1 MTRSFHKKELRTW
14 VMGNN
19 WWSKLQYCKSSE
31 RRLMSGLGP
40 TSANGHM
47 KESKALSFA
56 AQLKCELNKK
66 LQGDQ
71 RQLQFPTVIS
81 RRASHTP
88 LSLVLLGC
96 AGQLASKAEAAAS
109 TCQIFSEPFI
119 DLPHTKNSISP
130 FHPDLLLDKLTGTH
144 SILWSLVIVRSVAR
158 A

>member
-1 MTRSFHKKELRTW
+1 
-14 VMGNN
+14 
-19 WWSKLQYCKSSE
+19 
-31 RRLMSGLGP
+31 
-40 TSANGHM
+40 M

-81 RRASHTP
+81 RLASHTP

-109 TCQIFSEPFI
+109 TCQIFSKPFI
-119 DLPHTKNSISP
+119 DLPHTQKTAYHRFTQTFSWTSSLAPTP
-130 FHPDLLLDKLTGTH
+130 FFG
-144 SILWSLVIVRSVAR
+144 A
-158 A
+158 